1 MHPHKSMK
9 RLNDTTLQL
18 IVIVAIA
25 VAVCILGV
33 LQYHWTSEI
42 STVEQERLKTV
53 LTKSIRNFDRQFAYD
68 FERLGESF
76 EIDPAEPASTIDARI
91 SQKYLDWSRTTSR
104 PDLISGVF
112 LWRKDKGRTPYVE
125 SLDRTKLQFQSA
137 AWPSDIEELQQDLE
151 KQFELI
157 PPSMTGHE
165 ATYYPWKFYG
175 DALALVR
182 PLFQIISQARDS
194 DMGVEPLGFLVVRI
208 DGQSLKRR
216 YLADLI
222 EDNFAPSG
230 FMVAIR
236 SANPPYRAIYLS
248 DPAFP
253 IATSAP
259 DAEIDL
265 FKSVGEEARRRG
277 HPAVE
282 ADEQGRE
289 WQLVAQHPSGS
300 LEEAVVRWRRRN
312 LAISLALLG
321 ILLSCVGLIFSLSR
335 RAERLSK
342 LQMQFVAG
350 ISHELCTPLTVIN
363 SAIENLAD
371 GIVDDPAQVQEY
383 AAILRDQGGRLSR
396 LLDQVLLLA
405 SGKVEQTASELRP
418 VEVAAVVTHTITT
431 FEKMLHDEGFTLQT
445 EMAMDVPPIMADPVL
460 LSECIANLI
469 SNAMKYGGPNRWIA
483 LRIQEVKARASHEV
497 QISVEDQGIG
507 IAPGDLQSIFEPFY
521 RVQAVRDGQVRG
533 VGLGLY
539 LVKRMIE
546 SMGGRISVSSALGR
560 GSRFVLHFSVMGLV
574 KDPLTPHLS
583 SPSTTG

>member
-1 MHPHKSMK
+1 MK
-9 RLNDTTLQL
+9 RLNDTPLQL

-53 LTKSIRNFDRQFAYD
+53 LAKSVRNFDRQFAYD

-76 EIDPAEPASTIDARI
+76 EIDPAEPASTIDARL
-91 SQKYLDWSRTTSR
+91 SQKYLDWSRATSR
-104 PDLISGVF
+104 PELISGVY
-112 LWRKDKGRTPYVE
+112 LWRKDKSRRPYVE
-125 SLDRTKLQFQSA
+125 SLDRTKLQFQSSA
-137 AWPSDIEELQQDLE
+137 GPSDIEALQPDLE
-151 KQFELI
+151 KQFGLI
-157 PPSMTGHE
+157 PPSMAGHE
-165 ATYYPWKFYG
+165 AIYYPWKFYG
-175 DALALVR
+175 DKLALVR
-182 PLFQIISQARDS
+182 PLFQIISQALDS
-194 DMGVEPLGFLVVRI
+194 DMGVEPIGFLVVRI
-208 DGQSLKRR
+208 DGHSLKSR

-222 EDNFAPSG
+222 ENDFAPAG

-236 SANPPYRAIYLS
+236 SASPPYSAIYLS

-253 IATSAP
+253 IATTSP
-259 DAEIDL
+259 DAELNL
-265 FKSVGEEARRRG
+265 FKSVDEEARRRG
-277 HPAVE
+277 HPAME
-282 ADEQGRE
+282 PDDQSRQ

-300 LEEAVVRWRRRN
+300 LEGAVARWRRRN

-321 ILLSCVGLIFSLSR
+321 ILLSCAGLIFSLSR

-350 ISHELCTPLTVIN
+350 VSHELCTPLTVIN

-371 GIVDDPAQVQEY
+371 GIVDDPTQVQEY

-405 SGKVEQTASELRP
+405 SGKLKQTASELRP
-418 VEVAAVVTHTITT
+418 VEVAAVVTHTLTT
-431 FEKMLHDEGFTLQT
+431 FEKMLRDEGFTLQK
-445 EMAMDVPPIMADPVL
+445 EIAMDVPPIMADPVL
-460 LSECIANLI
+460 FSECIANLI

-483 LRIQEVKARASHEV
+483 LRIREVKARSLHEV
-497 QISVEDQGIG
+497 QISVEDRGIG
-507 IAPGDLQSIFEPFY
+507 IVSGDLQNIFEPFY

-560 GSRFVLHFSVMGLV
+560 GSCFVLHFSVMGLV
-574 KDPLTPHLS
+574 KDQLARHLS